1 MTETEPSRAERRQRY
16 QRVLSAIYHKTGDPQ
31 PVMCRSTVLRRALA
45 NSLDEDAAVATLKAA
60 LENGD
65 VIKWRAGGC
74 RTRYGLTASGIEE
87 LDNYHKPIF
96 DPADES
102 ALREVIEVET
112 KKANPDRDVVGW
124 VNRRLA
130 TLEGESDG

>member
-1 MTETEPSRAERRQRY
+1 
-16 QRVLSAIYHKTGDPQ
+16 
-31 PVMCRSTVLRRALA
+31 MCRSTVLRQALA

-65 VIKWRAGGC
+65 VVKWRAGGC

-87 LDNYHKPIF
+87 LDNYNEPIF
-96 DPADES
+96 SPADES